1 MVLLNK
7 RNITIFEAN
16 YVIDT
21 SYKLWFDSRYVK
33 NDKCIST
40 HHSDAYDRMKN

>member
-1 MVLLNK
+1 MLNK

-21 SYKLWFDSRYVK
+21 SYKLWFDSKYVK
-33 NDKCIST
+33 QDKCIST
-40 HHSDAYDRMKN
+40 YHADVYDSMKK